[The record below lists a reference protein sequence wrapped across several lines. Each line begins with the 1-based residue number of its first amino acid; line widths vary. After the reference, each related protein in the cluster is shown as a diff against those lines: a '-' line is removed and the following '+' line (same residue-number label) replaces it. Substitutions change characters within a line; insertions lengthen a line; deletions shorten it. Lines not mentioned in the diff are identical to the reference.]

1 VDVVVKSLYDL
12 WVIGVDTTSKQQ
24 TPRMRKV
31 QQMLDW
37 ALEVKEAADKHQVA
51 TMFIKVVIPL

>member
-1 VDVVVKSLYDL
+1 VDVVVKSMYDL
-12 WVIGVDTTSKQQ
+12 WVTSVDTSSKQQ

-51 TMFIKVVIPL
+51 STFLKVYIQ